1 MIPFCDNDNEEEKW
15 IPGPVSEES
24 ACFPHVYEG
33 FLSHP
38 KDTHVEYIGVL
49 TWFQSEWVWGI
60 VWAP

>member
-49 TWFQSEWVWGI
+49 TWFQSE
-60 VWAP
+60 